1 MAFERYKT
9 QVLLLHSQQS
19 TLDVLSAGFNDK
31 YTVHCATSG
40 TEALN
45 TLTETPIHVMVSAQE
60 LSGMSGLDAIREARK
75 RSPDTLGI
83 LLAGTD
89 KEDGLEALVGDE
101 EVFEIVRGEVT
112 AESLVDLIESATKR
126 VRLMAL
132 SQSANDNAANVDEP
146 GEHIIMETADNPT
159 KSKSGRMPAVAAL
172 MFLY

>member
-89 KEDGLEALVGDE
+89 EEDGLEALVGDQ

-112 AESLVDLIESATKR
+112 ADSLIDLIESATKR

-132 SQSANDNAANVDEP
+132 
-146 GEHIIMETADNPT
+146 
-159 KSKSGRMPAVAAL
+159 
-172 MFLY
+172 